1 MKLKTKKIF
10 LLTSTLLTLLITI
23 VSILAICTGKLKLGV
38 PGDVTEISNN
48 GQIAI
53 LLICAI
59 SNIISIIFILKNLI
73 AHKKKIIFLNIISL
87 LLGTIIHIISS
98 IINIVI
104 VASKTKDVEEIKKNK
119 KKKELPVLED
129 ISKHKW
135 YVYLI
140 IFIALFAI
148 CYTPLLNILPIPKT
162 KIAAII
168 TFIAIYIIQVTGL
181 VIPMFNELKRD
192 FIVFKN
198 NFKLYLGNMLPR
210 FGIVALLYFISN
222 ISVILIV
229 KNIPNNQEN
238 LLSLPL
244 YLTGLLAV
252 IIAPLTEELM
262 FRGFIRKFIKNDI
275 LFVILSAIIFGA
287 LHILSADSLLQLLFI
302 IPYSVLGLAF
312 SLNYVKTKNIASN
325 IFLHCSWNTIA
336 LILATLSTI

>member
-1 MKLKTKKIF
+1 MNQKTKKIF
-10 LLTSTLLTLLITI
+10 LLISTILTLLIT
-23 VSILAICTGKLKLGV
+23 VGSIFAIWTGKLELGV

-59 SNIISIIFILKNLI
+59 SNIISVIFILKDPI
-73 AHKKKIIFLNIISL
+73 AHKKKFIFFNVIQL
-87 LLGTIIHIISS
+87 LFGTIIHIISA

-119 KKKELPVLED
+119 KNKKLPVLED

-148 CYTPLLNILPIPKT
+148 CYTPILNILPIPET

-168 TFIAIYIIQVTGL
+168 TFIAIYVIQVAGL

-210 FGIVALLYFISN
+210 FGIVAIIYFMCSIT
-222 ISVILIV
+222 VLLIV
-229 KNIPNNQEN
+229 DNIPNNQEA

-244 YLTGLLAV
+244 FVTAFLAIV
-252 IIAPLTEELM
+252 VGPLTEELM
-262 FRGFIRKFIKNDI
+262 FRGFIKKFIKNDI
-275 LFVILSAIIFGA
+275 LFIILSSLIFGG
-287 LHILSADSLLQLLFI
+287 LHVLSADSLLQLLYI
-302 IPYSVLGLAF
+302 IPYSVLGFAF

-336 LILATLSTI
+336 LILATLSTM

>member
-1 MKLKTKKIF
+1 MNQKTKKIF
-10 LLTSTLLTLLITI
+10 LLISTILTLLIT
-23 VSILAICTGKLKLGV
+23 VGSIFAIWTGKLELGV

-59 SNIISIIFILKNLI
+59 SNIISIIFILKDLI
-73 AHKKKIIFLNIISL
+73 AHKKKIIFFNVIQLLFGTMINIISA
-87 LLGTIIHIISS
+87 

-104 VASKTKDVEEIKKNK
+104 VASKTKDIEEKIKQK
-119 KKKELPVLED
+119 KDLPVLED
-129 ISKHKW
+129 ISKYSW

-148 CYTPLLNILPIPKT
+148 CYTPILNILPIPET

-168 TFIAIYIIQVTGL
+168 TFIAIYVIQVAGL

-198 NFKLYLGNMLPR
+198 NFKLYLVNMLSR
-210 FGIVALLYFISN
+210 FGIVTILYFMCSIT
-222 ISVILIV
+222 VLLIV
-229 KNIPNNQEN
+229 DNIPNNQEA

-244 YLTGLLAV
+244 FVTAFLAIV
-252 IIAPLTEELM
+252 IVPLTEELM

-275 LFVILSAIIFGA
+275 LFIILSSLIFGG
-287 LHILSADSLLQLLFI
+287 LHVLSADSVLQLLYI

-325 IFLHCSWNTIA
+325 IFLHCAWNTIA

>member
-1 MKLKTKKIF
+1 MNQKTKKIF
-10 LLTSTLLTLLITI
+10 LLISTILTLLIT
-23 VSILAICTGKLKLGV
+23 VGSIFAIWTGKLELGV

-59 SNIISIIFILKNLI
+59 SNIISVIFILKDPI
-73 AHKKKIIFLNIISL
+73 AHKKKIIFFNVIQL
-87 LLGTIIHIISS
+87 LFGTIIHIISA

-129 ISKHKW
+129 ISKYSW

-148 CYTPLLNILPIPKT
+148 CYTPILNILPIPET

-168 TFIAIYIIQVTGL
+168 TFIAIYVIQVAGL

-198 NFKLYLGNMLPR
+198 NFKLYLVNMLSR
-210 FGIVALLYFISN
+210 FGIVTILYFMCSIT
-222 ISVILIV
+222 VLLIV
-229 KNIPNNQEN
+229 DNIPNNQEA

-244 YLTGLLAV
+244 FVTAFLAIV
-252 IIAPLTEELM
+252 IGPLTEELM

-275 LFVILSAIIFGA
+275 LFIILSSLIFGG
-287 LHILSADSLLQLLFI
+287 LHVLSADSVLQLLYI

>member
-1 MKLKTKKIF
+1 MNQKTKKIF
-10 LLTSTLLTLLITI
+10 LLISTILTLLITI
-23 VSILAICTGKLKLGV
+23 GSIFAIWTGNLELGV

-59 SNIISIIFILKNLI
+59 SNIISVIFILKDLI
-73 AHKKKIIFLNIISL
+73 AHKKKIIFLNVIQLLFGTMINIISA
-87 LLGTIIHIISS
+87 

-104 VASKTKDVEEIKKNK
+104 VASKTKDIEEKIKQK
-119 KKKELPVLED
+119 KDLPVLED
-129 ISKHKW
+129 ISKYNW

-148 CYTPLLNILPIPKT
+148 CYTPIINILPIPET

-168 TFIAIYIIQVTGL
+168 TFISIYVIQVTGL

-198 NFKLYLGNMLPR
+198 NFKLYLGNMLHR
-210 FGIVALLYFISN
+210 FGIVTIIYFMCSIT
-222 ISVILIV
+222 VLLIV
-229 KNIPNNQEN
+229 DNIPNNQEA

-244 YLTGLLAV
+244 FITAFLAIV
-252 IIAPLTEELM
+252 IGPLTEELM
-262 FRGFIRKFIKNDI
+262 FRGFIKKFIKNDI
-275 LFVILSAIIFGA
+275 LFIILSSLIFGG
-287 LHILSADSLLQLLFI
+287 LHVLSADSLLQLLYI
-302 IPYSVLGLAF
+302 IPYSVLGFAF

-325 IFLHCSWNTIA
+325 IFLHCAWNTMA
-336 LILATLSTI
+336 VVLTTISSL